1 MLLTALIL
9 LPTWLLGTILVVIA
23 VVLAV
28 AGVALYVW
36 AARTLASAVPRAL
49 AAPAELLKRG
59 PYRYVRNPL
68 YLAAGAVF
76 LGTAAAYAPWRAWD
90 LGALAVVAI
99 LAHVFVVLRE
109 EPATRRRLGSAY
121 DEYSADVPRWI
132 PRSRHPR
139 GTSTSARTS
148 LLIALGT
155 TCACSPVRQRTA
167 SPRVSSLEPVTSQ

>member
-1 MLLTALIL
+1 VVRTLV
-9 LPTWLLGTILVVIA
+9 WLGFLAWWVYFKKPEGASLVRLRPGVTPVVG

-132 PRSRHPR
+132 PRRRS
-139 GTSTSARTS
+139 
-148 LLIALGT
+148 
-155 TCACSPVRQRTA
+155 QRTGETPGA
-167 SPRVSSLEPVTSQ
+167 L